1 MFKFFK
7 KLKEL
12 KERRL
17 EREEDRRRTIELF
30 DKIFESLE
38 KEREEVLIDLEDQIR
53 VELNLEEGYY
63 YGESFDKRGNNI
75 KI

>member
-7 KLKEL
+7 KLKEKKL
-12 KERRL
+12 K
-17 EREEDRRRTIELF
+17 REEDRRKTIELF

-38 KEREEVLIDLEDQIR
+38 KEREEVLMDLEDQIR
-53 VELNLEEGYY
+53 VELNREEEYY
-63 YGESFDKRGNNI
+63 YGESFDERRDNI